1 MTTPGPGTTPDDS
14 APVQAPGDEE
24 SRQEVEVTLAGG
36 LQVDVRLDDRFAVV
50 GTEAD
55 EHPDDSGPGDG

>member
-1 MTTPGPGTTPDDS
+1 
-14 APVQAPGDEE
+14 
-24 SRQEVEVTLAGG
+24 VTLAGG
-36 LQVDVRLDDRFAVV
+36 RQVDVRLDDRFAVV